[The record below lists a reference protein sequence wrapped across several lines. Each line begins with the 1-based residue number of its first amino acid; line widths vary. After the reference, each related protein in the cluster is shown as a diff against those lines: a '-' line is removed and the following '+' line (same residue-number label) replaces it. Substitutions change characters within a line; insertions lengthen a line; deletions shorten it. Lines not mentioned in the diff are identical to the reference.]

1 MGYFEARKTDYSM
14 FDNFPEWWQSLEL
27 LQQIYWG
34 IAIPFTVFFVL
45 QLIMTMFGGDIDHH
59 GSTDMEIEADDGI
72 GFQFFTLK
80 NLIAFFTIFGWT
92 GIASLDSGLSNGVS
106 IAISMVSG
114 IIMMLI
120 MGGIFYFLGKA
131 NESGTLK
138 MKNAIGGIGE
148 VYMLIKG
155 SRGNIGQVQIQVQ
168 GTLRTL
174 EAITDDEEDLIPG
187 NVITVVAIANNNI
200 LIVEKSK
207 S

>member
-1 MGYFEARKTDYSM
+1 M

-27 LQQIYWG
+27 LEQIYWG

-45 QLIMTMFGGDIDHH
+45 QLILTMFGGDIDHH

-92 GIASLDSGLSNGVS
+92 GIASLDSGMSNGLS

-120 MGGIFYFLGKA
+120 MGSIFYFLGRA